1 MRKKVR
7 SINNARWIWLQVRSA
22 ARMNMDTPRELR
34 YTTSHEWVRW
44 NGKIA
49 TVGISDFAQDQL
61 SDLTYVELPTVGDSF
76 SAQDQVAVVESVKAA
91 SDVYAPISGTIHD
104 VNKNLIEKPELIN
117 SDPYGEGWIF
127 KLIPDDVSEIETL
140 LDAAQYDAL
149 NPDEEN

>member
-1 MRKKVR
+1 
-7 SINNARWIWLQVRSA
+7 
-22 ARMNMDTPRELR
+22 MDTPRELR
-34 YTTSHEWVRW
+34 YTKSHEWVRW

-104 VNKNLIEKPELIN
+104 INKNLIEKPELIN

-127 KLIPDDVSEIETL
+127 KLIPDDVSELETL
-140 LDAAQYDAL
+140 FDADQYEAL
-149 NPDEEN
+149 NPDEDN